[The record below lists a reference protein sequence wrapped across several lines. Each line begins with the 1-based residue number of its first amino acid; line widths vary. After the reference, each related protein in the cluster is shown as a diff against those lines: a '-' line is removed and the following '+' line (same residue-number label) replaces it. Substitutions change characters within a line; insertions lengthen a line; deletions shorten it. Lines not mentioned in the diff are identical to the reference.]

1 MSKIKKHISD
11 ALVERGVAPAIAE
24 HLSANADCLGMFADE
39 SSELDSADIERVAEG
54 LASIIHRHSVTPDLI
69 APIEEISPREDDEAQ
84 FNDDTPFIRRL
95 RAMSPGAGKFLSYTA
110 AALLSVLIAAVT
122 AAAVAV
128 TAALIIVMI
137 ALTVSGI
144 LLFIIGLI
152 YGVSQLEEFPAAAL
166 YEIGSGLVLGGAAAL
181 LTVLLYALVMGAI
194 PSLTRKIRRCISC
207 TLTHL
212 RHFRHSL
219 S

>member
-1 MSKIKKHISD
+1 MMREPVRPIIIMFLFAAGGIITWLATDGILFVWKEFCHPPFSMPI
-11 ALVERGVAPAIAE
+11 ALI
-24 HLSANADCLGMFADE
+24 FAHW
-39 SSELDSADIERVAEG
+39 
-54 LASIIHRHSVTPDLI
+54 IIIYIL
-69 APIEEISPREDDEAQ
+69 
-84 FNDDTPFIRRL
+84 F
-95 RAMSPGAGKFLSYTA
+95 
-110 AALLSVLIAAVT
+110 ALLSFRYS
-122 AAAVAV
+122 
-128 TAALIIVMI
+128 ALSCCGEACLRCTVGYLATLDVYKRQIVMI

-194 PSLTRKIRRCISC
+194 PSLTRKIRRSISC